1 MNSLEHYCEEF
12 LEKIFYFA
20 LKKTGNANDA
30 DDLASNISFE
40 IFTSLNRGIEPDD
53 LEAWIWTIARNQWS
67 RWAKKHYYSH
77 ETNIIHLE
85 EAENFTKA
93 EDNVEEAIILSE
105 DISLLRRELA
115 FIRSD
120 YRQILISHY
129 IENKSV
135 SEISQELR
143 IPRGTVTTKL
153 RKSRQKLKEGMNM
166 ARTFGKRSYS
176 PEQVSFVMSGY
187 PGDKGQPWSIIS
199 HLLYKNIFLE
209 AYDNPSTAD
218 ELALEIGIALPYMEE
233 ELEFLVGEELLK
245 KSGQKYETAFPIVS
259 QEEQL
264 NRHRKLLDIA
274 TRVTPLIVFYIDSFQ
289 KACVRSGI
297 SWFGSWQNYD
307 HAKWTLLMRTVD
319 ELTIDA
325 LSDLPEIDFPLR
337 PDNGKWQITGYEH
350 INFDVPLFVG
360 EHGFMDSENKFDQHD
375 LDWGQYKFHQ
385 FESNQCTPEHLT
397 YQEVLTIR
405 KIALG
410 MEEEC
415 DQIIL
420 DKVTAYGYLR
430 KNETGYMP
438 TICVFAKARSQIEG
452 LFAKV
457 DLEQVVRL
465 REQSVQIFRELHDVT
480 NSVDFS
486 IRGYI
491 LEQALKGGWVKYNED
506 TPKII
511 GSYLCL

>member
-187 PGDKGQPWSIIS
+187 PGDKGQPWSII
-199 HLLYKNIFLE
+199 
-209 AYDNPSTAD
+209 
-218 ELALEIGIALPYMEE
+218 
-233 ELEFLVGEELLK
+233 
-245 KSGQKYETAFPIVS
+245 
-259 QEEQL
+259 
-264 NRHRKLLDIA
+264 
-274 TRVTPLIVFYIDSFQ
+274 
-289 KACVRSGI
+289 
-297 SWFGSWQNYD
+297 
-307 HAKWTLLMRTVD
+307 
-319 ELTIDA
+319 
-325 LSDLPEIDFPLR
+325 
-337 PDNGKWQITGYEH
+337 
-350 INFDVPLFVG
+350 
-360 EHGFMDSENKFDQHD
+360 
-375 LDWGQYKFHQ
+375 
-385 FESNQCTPEHLT
+385 
-397 YQEVLTIR
+397 
-405 KIALG
+405 
-410 MEEEC
+410 
-415 DQIIL
+415 
-420 DKVTAYGYLR
+420 
-430 KNETGYMP
+430 
-438 TICVFAKARSQIEG
+438 
-452 LFAKV
+452 
-457 DLEQVVRL
+457 
-465 REQSVQIFRELHDVT
+465 
-480 NSVDFS
+480 
-486 IRGYI
+486 
-491 LEQALKGGWVKYNED
+491 
-506 TPKII
+506 
-511 GSYLCL
+511 